1 MDSGNS
7 VTSNKP
13 KEIAPGATLTLPPT
27 QERRSGLGAVV
38 ARVFQFIITVAGPM
52 AINPMSN
59 YLYDRLKDREDFI
72 KTEIGRR
79 TIEVD

>member
-1 MDSGNS
+1 
-7 VTSNKP
+7 
-13 KEIAPGATLTLPPT
+13 
-27 QERRSGLGAVV
+27 V